1 MVLPKQNL
9 ERAKGK
15 LLRQFYLSMESDLS
29 GLQKIIPWFEY
40 HCGELLVQT
49 IFLPM
54 QIILIEGFTNA
65 VKYAHLNLPTETPI
79 EVFVDIF
86 ENLIEIRIWDY
97 GLTFDLEEQV
107 QLEIKM
113 NAEDSTKRESHRGLL
128 LMDSLTDELSYIRE
142 NETKNCLIMRRKIT
156 RDLHLLF

>member
-1 MVLPKQNL
+1 MVLPKHNL

-15 LLRQFYLSMESDLS
+15 LLREFYLSMESDLS
-29 GLQKIIPWFEY
+29 DLQKIIPWFEY

-86 ENLIEIRIWDY
+86 EHLIEIRIWDY
-97 GLTFDLEEQV
+97 GSTFDLEKQL
-107 QLEIKM
+107 QLEIQM
-113 NAEDSTKRESHRGLL
+113 NKEDSLKRESHRGLL
-128 LMDSLTDELSYIRE
+128 LMDSLTDQLTYIRE
-142 NETKNCLIMRRKIT
+142 NEAKNCLIMRRKIT
-156 RDLHLLF
+156 RHLHLLF

>member
-1 MVLPKQNL
+1 MVLHNNIL
-9 ERAKGK
+9 ERSKGK

-40 HCGELLVQT
+40 NCGELLSQT
-49 IFLPM
+49 VFLSM

-97 GLTFDLEEQV
+97 GLTFDLEKQL
-107 QLEIKM
+107 QLEIQM
-113 NAEDSTKRESHRGLL
+113 NTEDSLKRESHRGLL
-128 LMDSLTDELSYIRE
+128 LMDSLTDQLTYVRE
-142 NETKNCLIMRRKIT
+142 NEAKNCLIMRRKIT
-156 RDLHLLF
+156 RHLHLLF

>member
-1 MVLPKQNL
+1 MVLPKHNL
-9 ERAKGK
+9 EQAKEK
-15 LLRQFYLSMESDLS
+15 LLREFYLSMESDLS

-97 GLTFDLEEQV
+97 GLTFDLEKQL
-107 QLEIKM
+107 QLEIQM
-113 NAEDSTKRESHRGLL
+113 NTEDSIKRESHRGLL
-128 LMDSLTDELSYIRE
+128 LMDSP
-142 NETKNCLIMRRKIT
+142 MAQRR
-156 RDLHLLF
+156 

>member
-1 MVLPKQNL
+1 MVLPKHNL

-15 LLRQFYLSMESDLS
+15 LLREFYLSMDSDLS
-29 GLQKIIPWFEY
+29 DLQKIIPWFEY

-97 GLTFDLEEQV
+97 GSTFDLEKQL
-107 QLEIKM
+107 QLEIQM
-113 NAEDSTKRESHRGLL
+113 NKEDSLKRESHRGLL
-128 LMDSLTDELSYIRE
+128 LMDSLTDQLTYIRE
-142 NETKNCLIMRRKIT
+142 NEAKNCLIMRRKIT
-156 RDLHLLF
+156 RHLHLLF

>member
-1 MVLPKQNL
+1 MVLPKHNL
-9 ERAKGK
+9 ERAEGK
-15 LLRQFYLSMESDLS
+15 LLREFYLSMESDLS

-79 EVFVDIF
+79 EVFVGIF

-128 LMDSLTDELSYIRE
+128 LMDSLTHELSYIRE
-142 NETKNCLIMRRKIT
+142 NEAKNCLIMRRKIT

>member
-1 MVLPKQNL
+1 MVLPKHNL
-9 ERAKGK
+9 ERAEGK
-15 LLRQFYLSMESDLS
+15 LLREFYLSMESDLS

-79 EVFVDIF
+79 ELFVDIF

-97 GLTFDLEEQV
+97 GLTFDLEEQL
-107 QLEIKM
+107 QLEIKT
-113 NAEDSTKRESHRGLL
+113 NAEDSLKRESHRGLL
-128 LMDSLTDELSYIRE
+128 LMDSLTDELSYIRKNDE
-142 NETKNCLIMRRKIT
+142 RNCLVMRRKIV
-156 RDLHLLF
+156 RDLDLLF

>member
-1 MVLPKQNL
+1 MVLPNHKP
-9 ERAKGK
+9 ERAKGEP
-15 LLRQFYLSMESDLS
+15 LRQFYLSMESDLS

-40 HCGELLVQT
+40 NCGELLVQT

-97 GLTFDLEEQV
+97 GLTFDLEKQL
-107 QLEIKM
+107 QLEIQM
-113 NAEDSTKRESHRGLL
+113 NTEDSLKRESHRGLL
-128 LMDSLTDELSYIRE
+128 LMDSLTDQLTYVRE
-142 NETKNCLIMRRKIT
+142 NEAKNCLIMRRKIT
-156 RDLHLLF
+156 RHLHLLF

>member
-15 LLRQFYLSMESDLS
+15 LLREFYLSMESDLS

-40 HCGELLVQT
+40 NCGELLVQT

-65 VKYAHLNLPTETPI
+65 VKYAHLNLSTETPI

-97 GLTFDLEEQV
+97 GVTFDLEKQL
-107 QLEIKM
+107 QLEIQM
-113 NAEDSTKRESHRGLL
+113 NTEDSLKRESHRGLL
-128 LMDSLTDELSYIRE
+128 LMDSLTDQLIYIRE
-142 NETKNCLIMRRKIT
+142 NEAKNCLIMRRKIT
-156 RDLHLLF
+156 RHLHLLF

>member
-1 MVLPKQNL
+1 MVLPNHKP
-9 ERAKGK
+9 ERAKGEP
-15 LLRQFYLSMESDLS
+15 LRQFYLSMESDLS

-40 HCGELLVQT
+40 HCAELLSQA

-97 GLTFDLEEQV
+97 GSTFDLEKQL

-113 NAEDSTKRESHRGLL
+113 NAEDSLKHESHRGLL
-128 LMDSLTDELSYIRE
+128 LMDSLTDELDYIRE
-142 NETKNCLIMRRKIT
+142 NEERNCLVMRRKID
-156 RDLHLLF
+156 RNLDLLF

>member
-1 MVLPKQNL
+1 MVLPKHNL

-15 LLRQFYLSMESDLS
+15 LLKEFYLSMESDLS

-40 HCGELLVQT
+40 HCGELLVQN

-79 EVFVDIF
+79 ELFVDIF

-97 GLTFDLEEQV
+97 GLTFDLEEQL

-128 LMDSLTDELSYIRE
+128 LMNSLTDELSYIRE
-142 NETKNCLIMRRKIT
+142 NEAKNCLIMRKKIT
-156 RDLHLLF
+156 RDLDLLF

>member
-1 MVLPKQNL
+1 MVLPKHNL
-9 ERAKGK
+9 EQAKGK
-15 LLRQFYLSMESDLS
+15 LLREFYLSMESDLS

-97 GLTFDLEEQV
+97 GLTFDLEKQL
-107 QLEIKM
+107 QLEIQM
-113 NAEDSTKRESHRGLL
+113 NTEDSLKRESHRGLL
-128 LMDSLTDELSYIRE
+128 LMDSLTDQLTYIRE
-142 NETKNCLIMRRKIT
+142 NEAKNCLIMRRKIT
-156 RDLHLLF
+156 RHLHLLF

>member
-1 MVLPKQNL
+1 MVLPKHNL
-9 ERAKGK
+9 EQAKGK
-15 LLRQFYLSMESDLS
+15 LLREFSLSMESDLS
-29 GLQKIIPWFEY
+29 DLQKIIPWFEY
-40 HCGELLVQT
+40 NCGELLVQT

-113 NAEDSTKRESHRGLL
+113 NAEDSLKRESHRGLL
-128 LMDSLTDELSYIRE
+128 LMDSLTDQLTYIRE
-142 NETKNCLIMRRKIT
+142 NEAKNCLIMRRKIT
-156 RDLHLLF
+156 RHLHLLF

>member
-1 MVLPKQNL
+1 
-9 ERAKGK
+9 
-15 LLRQFYLSMESDLS
+15 
-29 GLQKIIPWFEY
+29 
-40 HCGELLVQT
+40 
-49 IFLPM
+49 M

-79 EVFVDIF
+79 ELFVDIF

-97 GLTFDLEEQV
+97 GLTFDLEEQL

-128 LMDSLTDELSYIRE
+128 LMNSLTDELSYIRE
-142 NETKNCLIMRRKIT
+142 NEAKNCLIMRRKIT
-156 RDLHLLF
+156 RDLDLLF

>member
-1 MVLPKQNL
+1 MVLPKHNL
-9 ERAKGK
+9 EQAKGK
-15 LLRQFYLSMESDLS
+15 LLREFSLSMESDLS
-29 GLQKIIPWFEY
+29 DLQKIIPWFEY
-40 HCGELLVQT
+40 NCGELLVQT

-97 GLTFDLEEQV
+97 GLTFDLEEQL

-128 LMDSLTDELSYIRE
+128 LMNSLTDELAYIRE
-142 NETKNCLIMRRKIT
+142 NEERNCLVMRRKIT
-156 RDLHLLF
+156 RNVDLLF